1 MQPKLRTTLTC
12 VRSLVCQVTG
22 LLAMLVMS
30 QILFEF
36 QSSGVAFGKGIFYL
50 KSIAS
55 LAAVIFLLTRNIT
68 QNIKAIDCR
77 QKIYLPITDGKNK
90 RCPLV

>member
-1 MQPKLRTTLTC
+1 MGHTEPKSRTTFIC
-12 VRSLVCQVTG
+12 VHSLVCQVTG

-30 QILFEF
+30 QIFFMF

-55 LAAVIFLLTRNIT
+55 LAAVIFLLT
-68 QNIKAIDCR
+68 
-77 QKIYLPITDGKNK
+77 
-90 RCPLV
+90 